1 MDLTLMASRWR
12 RNLNRD
18 SGVASEDRE
27 RASTWCNCTE
37 KVEVEDSAAASSSSS
52 EVNDVWNSWWAAEE
66 REWGGL
72 GRELRANV

>member
-1 MDLTLMASRWR
+1 MK
-12 RNLNRD
+12 RD

-37 KVEVEDSAAASSSSS
+37 KVGVEDSAAAASSS
-52 EVNDVWNSWWAAEE
+52 EVNDVWNSSWAAEE